1 MPMVPF
7 ESLPDESRLWVFAVE
22 RTLEG
27 GDQETFL
34 GFVDQFLETWA
45 AHGVP
50 LICGRDFR
58 RGRFLLVAV
67 DEASMPP
74 SGCSID
80 AMVGV
85 LKDQE
90 RRLGMQILD
99 NTPVW
104 FLAAGE
110 VQRTSRPEFSRLA
123 EEGAV
128 GPETVVFDNTVTR
141 LKDASAGRWE
151 GPARRSWHQRVFF
164 KHSGA
169 AQAGTS
175 HP

>member
-1 MPMVPF
+1 MPMIPF
-7 ESLPDESRLWVFAVE
+7 EVLPDESRLWVFAVE
-22 RTLEG
+22 RTLVEA
-27 GDQETFL
+27 DQENFL
-34 GFVDQFLETWA
+34 SAVDRFLETWA

-50 LICGRDFR
+50 LTCGRDFR

-67 DEASMPP
+67 DETTAPP

-90 RRLGMQILD
+90 RRLGLRILD

-104 FLAAGE
+104 FVADGE
-110 VQRTSRPEFSRLA
+110 VQRISRPEFSRLA

-128 GPETVVFDNTVTR
+128 GPDTVVFDNTVTR
-141 LKDASAGRWE
+141 LKDVRAGRWE
-151 GPARRSWHQRVFF
+151 GPARESWHQRVFF
-164 KHSGA
+164 KSFGA
-169 AQAGTS
+169 V
-175 HP
+175 

>member
-7 ESLPDESRLWVFAVE
+7 EALPDESRLWVFGVE
-22 RTLEG
+22 RSLAEA
-27 GDQETFL
+27 EKESFL
-34 GFVDQFLETWA
+34 SAVDLFLETWV

-50 LICGRDFR
+50 LTCGRDFR

-67 DEASMPP
+67 DEASVPP

-85 LKDQE
+85 LRDQE
-90 RRLGMQILD
+90 RRLGLRVLD

-104 FLAAGE
+104 FVEDGE
-110 VQRTSRPEFSRLA
+110 VQRTSRSEFGRLA

-128 GPETVVFDNTVTR
+128 GPDTVVFDNTVTR
-141 LKDASAGRWE
+141 LKDARLGRWE
-151 GPARRSWHQRVFF
+151 GPARESWHQRAFF
-164 KHSGA
+164 KPSDQHR
-169 AQAGTS
+169 
-175 HP
+175 PPV